1 MNLKILKDTK
11 FFIPYVLLNKLKFRY
26 IVFNHIHMCS
36 FIFLLSL
43 FQHHSYRTFQ
53 GITCLMQV
61 STATEDFLIDTLAL
75 RNDLSPLNE
84 IFTNPAIVKV
94 KTYRDQNMYCTEI
107 NIYSLVVL

>member
-1 MNLKILKDTK
+1 
-11 FFIPYVLLNKLKFRY
+11 
-26 IVFNHIHMCS
+26 
-36 FIFLLSL
+36 
-43 FQHHSYRTFQ
+43 
-53 GITCLMQV
+53 MQV

-94 KTYRDQNMYCTEI
+94 KTYRDQTMYCTEI

>member
-1 MNLKILKDTK
+1 
-11 FFIPYVLLNKLKFRY
+11 
-26 IVFNHIHMCS
+26 
-36 FIFLLSL
+36 
-43 FQHHSYRTFQ
+43 
-53 GITCLMQV
+53 MQV